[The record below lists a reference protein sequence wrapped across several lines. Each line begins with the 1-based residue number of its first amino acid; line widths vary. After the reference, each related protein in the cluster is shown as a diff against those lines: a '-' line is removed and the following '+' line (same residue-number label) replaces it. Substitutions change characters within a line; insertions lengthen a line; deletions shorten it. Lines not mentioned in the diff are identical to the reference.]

1 MKELAGLFNQLFAGH
16 EGAHGEYR
24 ITGTKGSKT
33 TGKANTT
40 REPATD
46 ELWEQHLKGEIG
58 LGIIPI
64 NQSNNCNW
72 GAIDVDVYDGLDLEA
87 LSLKLPKQ
95 LVLCRSKSGG
105 AHIYMFVSPAAPAK
119 LLRKKLTLVAT
130 AIGKPTSEIFP
141 KQETIGPQDIG
152 NWINMPYFGGELTTR
167 YCVKGGVSLTPTEFI
182 SYAQEN
188 TMSLSDLVSFTMD
201 SIEEF
206 SEDPE
211 FSDAPPCI
219 KFFIKNGFPVGSRNN
234 ALFSLGVFA
243 RKKFPTGWEDKIFDY
258 NKRFMSP
265 GTYSEVAAIIRSL
278 NRRTYVYKCKDQPL
292 CSKCDKDLCA
302 ASPYGVQLAQTDEKA
317 QRPNILDDVMSPVI
331 CYAPQQGSTDE
342 PYWVF
347 KIGEIDFNITVDM
360 AKSQNIFSREYLRQ
374 FHKVLL
380 PIQDRRWVTRMN
392 ELLESAEQRDLA
404 PDAGPEG
411 QMWFHLEE
419 FCTSK
424 SKARAKDEL
433 TLGKPWTDD
442 GRIYFRSSDFMKYL
456 DQQRFRKFTENEL
469 WVILKHGGALHH
481 RFNIKGKHVGCWS
494 VSIFSEQNEPF
505 EETPIPEE
513 VSKF

>member
-1 MKELAGLFNQLFAGH
+1 VKEIAVGFHEIFAGH
-16 EGAHGEYR
+16 ENAHGEYK
-24 ITGTKGSKT
+24 ITGKKGSKT

-40 REPATD
+40 REPVTA
-46 ELWEQHLKGEIG
+46 ELWEKHLKGEIG

-64 NQSNNCNW
+64 GLSNTCRW
-72 GAIDVDVYDGLDLEA
+72 GAVDVDVYDGLNLEE
-87 LSLKLPKQ
+87 LSLKLPKH

-105 AHIYMFVSPAAPAK
+105 AHIFIFMDPAPAK
-119 LLRKKLTLVAT
+119 LVRKKLTIIAT

-141 KQETIGPQDIG
+141 KQETIGPNDIG
-152 NWINMPYFGGELTTR
+152 NWINMPYFGGESTTR
-167 YCVKGGVSLTPTEFI
+167 YCIKGGVALTPLEFLT
-182 SYAQEN
+182 YAGESK
-188 TMSLSDLVSFTMD
+188 MSLPDLVSFTMD
-201 SIEEF
+201 SLEEYAD
-206 SEDPE
+206 DPE
-211 FSDAPPCI
+211 FEDAPPCL
-219 KFFIKNGFPVGSRNN
+219 KYHIKNGFPVGSRNN

-243 RKKFPTGWEDKIFDY
+243 RKKFPTGWEDKIFEY

-292 CSKCDKDLCA
+292 CAQCNKELCA

-317 QRPNILDDVMSPVI
+317 QRPNILDEVIPPII
-331 CYAPQQGSTDE
+331 CYAPLQGSTDE

-347 KIGEIDFNITVDM
+347 KIGEIEFNVTVDM

-392 ELLESAEQRDLA
+392 ELLESAELRELA

-419 FCTSK
+419 FCTNK
-424 SKARAKDEL
+424 SKARAKDEII
-433 TLGKPWTDD
+433 LGKPWKEDE
-442 GRIYFRSSDFMKYL
+442 RIYFRSSDFMKYL
-456 DQQRFRKFTENEL
+456 DQQRFRKFSENEL
-469 WVILKHGGALHH
+469 WAILKRGGAKHH

-494 VSIFSEQNEPF
+494 VSIFDAQNEPF
-505 EETPIPEE
+505 DETPIPEE
-513 VSKF
+513 VGKF